1 MSGLPYYQPLGL
13 LNVGFWSNAFFFSL
27 PVIRLQTAWEHSLLL
42 PLEWLCTRHALH
54 VLEQMLRYVRHG
66 KKGLNVL

>member
-1 MSGLPYYQPLGL
+1 MSGLPYCGL
-13 LNVGFWSNAFFFSL
+13 LSVGFRSPASFFSL
-27 PVIRLQTAWEHSLLL
+27 PVIRLQAAREHSLLL
-42 PLEWLCTRHALH
+42 LLEWLNTRHALH